1 MCYCTRIS
9 DKEKADPQDT
19 LRVYYLD
26 EVVVSSSVKETNNL
40 KNMPT
45 AVSVIS
51 PKQLKNTQIES
62 LPDLSSYIPN
72 FFIPKYGSKVST
84 PIYIRGIGAR
94 LGSSCESVC

>member
-1 MCYCTRIS
+1 MKRFLVVLSVLCVTALAFS
-9 DKEKADPQDT
+9 DNKEKADPQDT

-72 FFIPKYGSKVST
+72 FFIPK
-84 PIYIRGIGAR
+84 IGRA
-94 LGSSCESVC
+94 SCRERV